1 MKGQRNVMLLAL
13 KTDEGPGDSG
23 SLYKGQRNKS
33 SKEEGRHAYTILA
46 SWDLFQTSDLQNYET
61 TCAILSH

>member
-1 MKGQRNVMLLAL
+1 MLLAL

-46 SWDLFQTSDLQNYET
+46 S
-61 TCAILSH
+61 